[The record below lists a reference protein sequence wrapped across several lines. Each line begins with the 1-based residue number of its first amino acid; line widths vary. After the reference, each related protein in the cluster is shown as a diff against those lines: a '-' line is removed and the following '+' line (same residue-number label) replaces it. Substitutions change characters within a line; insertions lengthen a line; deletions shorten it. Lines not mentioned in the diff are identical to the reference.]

1 MGLFSWIKGV
11 ISRMFGSKAKEEF
24 GTDILESPIM
34 EKEIKKWAR
43 IYGGHPDWV
52 DKEEEI
58 KTINFAKTVTSETA
72 RLACLDL
79 SIKLDGS
86 ARADYIQIVI
96 DNMFDK
102 IREYME
108 KACAC
113 GTVVLKPN
121 GSGVECLD
129 SSHFLIT
136 ETDGNNNVNGMIFFD
151 YYSVSDRHY
160 TRMEYH
166 RFIEEQYCVSNR
178 CYVSRS
184 KGTLG
189 EKIDIADSPW
199 KELSEEVSIENLE
212 KPLYA
217 VLKTPMANHIDPA
230 SPLGISI
237 FAEAIE
243 ELKDLDVAYSRNVVE
258 IKDSRRMVLLDERMV
273 QLPTVRDA
281 EGNNVRRTMKM
292 PKYVKNVM
300 SESPD
305 DFYQEVNP
313 QLNTTTRIEGINNIL
328 SILAY
333 KCGYSNGYFSFDAM
347 QGIQTATGVEASQ
360 QRTIQFIKDIRDK
373 LQAAMDDL
381 IYAID
386 KYADLY
392 DLAPLGVYEVVY
404 GFGDICY
411 SYEEDKKTWWGYV
424 QAGKVPFWKY
434 LTKFENMSEEE
445 AKELEAAGKEAN
457 KPEEKGGLFGEE

>member
-1 MGLFSWIKGV
+1 
-11 ISRMFGSKAKEEF
+11 MFGSRAMEEF
-24 GTDILESPIM
+24 QTDILESPIM

-43 IYGGHPDWV
+43 IYAGYPDWV
-52 DKEEEI
+52 DEEEEI
-58 KTINFAKTVTSETA
+58 KTINFAETVTSETA

-86 ARADYIQIVI
+86 ARADYIQTVV
-96 DNMFDK
+96 DKMFDK
-102 IREYME
+102 IREYVE

-129 SSHFLIT
+129 PSRFLIT
-136 ETDGNNNVNGMIFFD
+136 EMDGNNNVQGMIFFD
-151 YYSVSDRHY
+151 YYDVSNRFY

-166 RFIEEQYCVSNR
+166 RFVAEEYLISNR
-178 CYVSRS
+178 CYVSKS

-189 EKIDIADSPW
+189 EKIGIEESPW
-199 KELSEEVSIENLE
+199 KELAEEVCIENLE

-243 ELKDLDVAYSRNVVE
+243 ELKDLDIAYSRNVVE

-273 QLPTVRDA
+273 QLPAVRDA
-281 EGNNVRRTMKM
+281 DGNTIRRTMKM

-313 QLNTTTRIEGINNIL
+313 QLNTATRIEGINNIL

-360 QRTIQFIKDIRDK
+360 QRTIQFIKDIRDR
-373 LQAAMDDL
+373 LRTAMDDL

-392 DLAPLGVYEVVY
+392 DLAPLGEYEVVY

-434 LTKFENMSEEE
+434 LTRFENMSEEE
-445 AKELEAAGKEAN
+445 AKELETAGKEAN
-457 KPEEKGGLFGEE
+457 KPEEGKGLFGEE

>member
-1 MGLFSWIKGV
+1 MFS
-11 ISRMFGSKAKEEF
+11 SKAKEEF
-24 GTDILESPIM
+24 DIDVLFSLQM
-34 EKEIKKWAR
+34 EKEIKKWER
-43 IYGGHPDWV
+43 IYAGFPDWV

-86 ARADYIQIVI
+86 ARAEYIQTVI

-102 IREYME
+102 IREYVE
-108 KACAC
+108 KCGVC

-129 SSHFLIT
+129 PSRFLVT
-136 ETDGNNNVNGMIFFD
+136 ETDGNNIRGMIFFD
-151 YYSVSDRHY
+151 YYNVSNRYY

-166 RFIEEQYCVSNR
+166 RFVGENYFVSNR
-178 CYVSRS
+178 CYMSKS

-189 EKIDIADSPW
+189 EKINIANSPW
-199 KELSEEVSIENLE
+199 RELSEDTYIENLE

-237 FAEAIE
+237 FAEGIE
-243 ELKDLDVAYSRNVVE
+243 ELKDLDIAYSRNTGE
-258 IKDSRRMVLLDERMV
+258 IKDSRRMVLVDERMIK
-273 QLPTVRDA
+273 LPSVRD
-281 EGNNVRRTMKM
+281 ENGNVLQRAMKM
-292 PKYVKNVM
+292 PKYIRKVM
-300 SESPD
+300 ASDNAD

-313 QLNTTTRIEGINNIL
+313 QLNTTVRIEGINNIL

-347 QGIQTATGVEASQ
+347 QGIQTATGVEVSQ
-360 QRTIQFIKDIRDK
+360 QRTIQFIKDIRDR

-381 IYAID
+381 IYSID

-392 DLAPLGVYEVVY
+392 DLAPLGEYEVVY

-457 KPEEKGGLFGEE
+457 KPDDGLFGEE

>member
-1 MGLFSWIKGV
+1 MGLFSWLKGV
-11 ISRMFGSKAKEEF
+11 IGRMFGSKAKEEF
-24 GTDILESPIM
+24 KTDILQSPQM

-43 IYGGHPDWV
+43 IYAGHPDWV
-52 DKEEEI
+52 DEEEEI

-86 ARADYIQIVI
+86 ARADYIQTVI

-102 IREYME
+102 IREYVE
-108 KACAC
+108 KVCAC

-121 GSGVECLD
+121 GTGVECLD
-129 SSHFLIT
+129 PSRFLIT
-136 ETDGNNNVNGMIFFD
+136 ETDGNNNIQGMIFLD
-151 YYSVSDRHY
+151 YYDVSDKHY

-166 RFIEEQYCVSNR
+166 RFVEEDYFVSNR
-178 CYVSRS
+178 CYMSRS

-189 EKIDIADSPW
+189 EKIELKDSPW
-199 KELSEEVSIENLE
+199 KELSDEVCIENLE

-217 VLKTPMANHIDPA
+217 VFKTPMANHIDLS
-230 SPLGISI
+230 SPMGISI

-243 ELKDLDVAYSRNVVE
+243 ELKDLDVAYSRNMVE
-258 IKDSRRMVLLDERMV
+258 IKDSRRMVLLDERML
-273 QLPTVRDA
+273 QMPAVRGED
-281 EGNNVRRTMKM
+281 GSTVRRTRKM

-305 DFYQEVNP
+305 SFYQEVNP
-313 QLNTTTRIEGINNIL
+313 QLNTATRIEGINNIL

-360 QRTIQFIKDIRDK
+360 QRTIQFIKDIRDR
-373 LQAAMDDL
+373 LRTAMDDL
-381 IYAID
+381 IYAVD

-392 DLAPLGVYEVVY
+392 DLAPVGEYEVVY

-411 SYEEDKKTWWGYV
+411 SYEEDKKTWWEYV
-424 QAGKVPFWKY
+424 LAGKVPFWKY

-457 KPEEKGGLFGEE
+457 QKDKLFGEE

>member
-1 MGLFSWIKGV
+1 
-11 ISRMFGSKAKEEF
+11 MFGSKAKEEF
-24 GTDILESPIM
+24 KTDILESPRM

-43 IYGGHPDWV
+43 IYSGSPDWV
-52 DKEEEI
+52 DPEEEI

-72 RLACLDL
+72 RLTCLDL

-86 ARADYIQIVI
+86 ARADYLQTVI

-102 IREYME
+102 IREYVE
-108 KACAC
+108 KVCAC

-121 GSGVECLD
+121 GTGIECLD
-129 SSHFLIT
+129 PSRFLIT
-136 ETDGNNNVNGMIFFD
+136 ETDGNNNIRGMIFFD
-151 YYSVSDRHY
+151 YYNVSDRFY

-166 RFIEEQYCVSNR
+166 RFVGEDYLVSNR
-178 CYVSRS
+178 CYMSKS

-189 EKIDIADSPW
+189 ERIYIKDSPW
-199 KELSEEVSIENLE
+199 KELSEEVCIENLE
-212 KPLYA
+212 NPLYA
-217 VLKTPMANHIDPA
+217 VLKTPMANHIDSA

-258 IKDSRRMVLLDERMV
+258 IHDSRRMVLLDERMV
-273 QLPTVRDA
+273 QLPAVKDA
-281 EGNNVRRTMKM
+281 DGNIMRRKMKM
-292 PKYVKNVM
+292 PKYVKNIM
-300 SESPD
+300 AGESAD

-313 QLNTTTRIEGINNIL
+313 QLNTTVRIEGINNIL

-373 LQAAMDDL
+373 LQMAMNDL
-381 IYAID
+381 IYAVD

-392 DLAPLGVYEVVY
+392 DLAPVGEYEVVY

-411 SYEEDKKTWWGYV
+411 SYEQDKQTWWSYV

-434 LTKFENMSEEE
+434 LVKFENMSEEE
-445 AKELEAAGKEAN
+445 AKELAQAAQEEN
-457 KPEEKGGLFGEE
+457 KSKSLFGEE

>member
-1 MGLFSWIKGV
+1 
-11 ISRMFGSKAKEEF
+11 MFGSKAKEEF
-24 GTDILESPIM
+24 KTDILQSPQM
-34 EKEIKKWAR
+34 EKEIRKWAR
-43 IYGGHPDWV
+43 IYSGLPDWV
-52 DKEEEI
+52 DPEEEI

-86 ARADYIQIVI
+86 ARADYIQAVI
-96 DNMFDK
+96 DNLFDK
-102 IREYME
+102 IREWVE

-121 GSGVECLD
+121 GTGVECLD
-129 SSHFLIT
+129 PSRFLIT
-136 ETDGNNNVNGMIFFD
+136 ETDGNNNIQGMIFFD
-151 YYSVSDRHY
+151 YYSVSSKHY

-166 RFIEEQYCVSNR
+166 RFIEENYLVSNR
-178 CYVSRS
+178 CYVSQS

-189 EKIDIADSPW
+189 EKIDIKDSPW
-199 KELSEEVSIENLE
+199 KELSEEVCIENLE

-243 ELKDLDVAYSRNVVE
+243 ELKDLDIAYSRNVVE

-273 QLPTVRDA
+273 QMPAVRDA
-281 EGNNVRRTMKM
+281 DGNTIRRTMKM

-305 DFYQEVNP
+305 SFYQEVNP

-373 LQAAMDDL
+373 LRMAMDDL

-392 DLAPLGVYEVVY
+392 DFAPVGEYEVVY
-404 GFGDICY
+404 GFGDITY
-411 SYEEDKKTWWGYV
+411 SYELDKQQWYAYA
-424 QAGKVPFWKY
+424 QAGKIPFWLY

-445 AKELEAAGKEAN
+445 AKEVCKQAKEEN
-457 KPEEKGGLFGEE
+457 ESKGLFNEE

>member
-1 MGLFSWIKGV
+1 MGLINWLKGV
-11 ISRMFGSKAKEEF
+11 IGRMFGSKAKEEF
-24 GTDILESPIM
+24 HTDILESPQM
-34 EKEIKKWAR
+34 EKEIKKWSR
-43 IYGGHPDWV
+43 IYSGHPDWI
-52 DKEEEI
+52 DLEEEI

-86 ARADYIQIVI
+86 SRADYIQTVV

-102 IREYME
+102 IREYVE
-108 KACAC
+108 KACAY
-113 GTVVLKPN
+113 GTIVLKPN

-129 SSHFLIT
+129 PSRFLIT
-136 ETDGNNNVNGMIFFD
+136 ETDGNNNVQGMIFFD
-151 YYSVSDRHY
+151 YQSVSDRHY

-166 RFIEEQYCVSNR
+166 RFIDKDYLVSNR
-178 CYVSRS
+178 CYMSKS

-199 KELSEEVSIENLE
+199 KDLSEEVCIENLE
-212 KPLYA
+212 KSLYA
-217 VLKTPMANHIDPA
+217 VFKTPMANHIDPT

-243 ELKDLDVAYSRNVVE
+243 ELKDLDIAYSRNVVE

-273 QLPTVRDA
+273 QLPAVKGADGET
-281 EGNNVRRTMKM
+281 VRRTMKM

-313 QLNTTTRIEGINNIL
+313 QLNTTVRIEGINNIL

-347 QGIQTATGVEASQ
+347 QGIQTATGIEASQ
-360 QRTIQFIKDIRDK
+360 QRTIQFIKDIRDR
-373 LQAAMDDL
+373 LQAAMSDL

-392 DLAPLGVYEVVY
+392 DLASVGEYEVVY

-445 AKELEAAGKEAN
+445 AKELETAGKEAN
-457 KPEEKGGLFGEE
+457 KPEDGKGLFGEE

>member
-1 MGLFSWIKGV
+1 MGLINWLKGV
-11 ISRMFGSKAKEEF
+11 IGRMFKSQAKKEF
-24 GTDILESPIM
+24 STEILQSPQM
-34 EKEIKKWAR
+34 EKAIRRWMK
-43 IYGGHPDWV
+43 IYSGFPEWV
-52 DKEEEI
+52 DEEEEI
-58 KTINFAKTVTSETA
+58 RTINFAKTVTSETA
-72 RLACLDL
+72 RLTCLDL

-86 ARADYIQIVI
+86 ARADYIQTVI

-102 IREYME
+102 IREYVE

-129 SSHFLIT
+129 PSKFLIT
-136 ETDGNNNVNGMIFFD
+136 ETDGNNNIQGMIFFD
-151 YYSVSDRHY
+151 YYDVSDRFY

-166 RFIEEQYCVSNR
+166 RFAGNAYLISNR
-178 CYVSRS
+178 CYMSRS

-189 EKIDIADSPW
+189 EKIDIANSPW
-199 KELSEEVSIENLE
+199 NELAEDVIIENLE
-212 KPLYA
+212 NPLYA

-243 ELKDLDVAYSRNVVE
+243 ELKDLDIAYSRNTGE

-273 QLPTVRDA
+273 QLPAILGSNGDI
-281 EGNNVRRTMKM
+281 VRRTMKM
-292 PKYVKNVM
+292 PKYIKNVM
-300 SESPD
+300 SEKPD

-313 QLNTTTRIEGINNIL
+313 QLNTTVRIEGINNIL

-347 QGIQTATGVEASQ
+347 SGIQTATGVEASQ

-373 LQAAMDDL
+373 LQMAVDNL

-392 DLAPLGVYEVVY
+392 DLAPLGEYEIVY
-404 GFGDICY
+404 GFGDITY

-424 QAGKVPFWKY
+424 RAGKVPFWKY

-457 KPEEKGGLFGEE
+457 KPDDSGLFGEE

>member
-1 MGLFSWIKGV
+1 
-11 ISRMFGSKAKEEF
+11 
-24 GTDILESPIM
+24 M

-43 IYGGHPDWV
+43 IYAGFPDWV
-52 DKEEEI
+52 DEEEEI
-58 KTINFAKTVTSETA
+58 KTINFAKTITSETA

-86 ARADYIQIVI
+86 ARADYLQKVI
-96 DNMFDK
+96 DDMFDK
-102 IREYME
+102 IREYVE
-108 KACAC
+108 KMCAY
-113 GTVVLKPN
+113 GTVALKPN
-121 GSGVECLD
+121 GSGVECLNP
-129 SSHFLIT
+129 SNFLIT
-136 ETDGNNNVNGMIFFD
+136 ETDGNNNIQGMIFFD
-151 YYSVSDRHY
+151 YYDVSDRFY

-166 RFIEEQYCVSNR
+166 RFVEGDYLVSNR
-178 CYVSRS
+178 CYMSRS

-189 EKIDIADSPW
+189 ERIVITNSPW
-199 KELSEEVSIENLE
+199 KELEEDVCIENLE

-217 VLKTPMANHIDPA
+217 VLKTPMANHIDQA

-243 ELKDLDVAYSRNVVE
+243 ELKDLDIAYSRNITE
-258 IKDSRRMVLLDERMV
+258 IKDSRRMVLLDERML
-273 QLPTVRDA
+273 QMPAIRD
-281 EGNNVRRTMKM
+281 EKGNTIRRTMKM

-300 SESPD
+300 GESSN
-305 DFYQEVNP
+305 DFYKEVNP
-313 QLNTTTRIEGINNIL
+313 QLNTETRIEGINNIL

-373 LQAAMDDL
+373 LQMAMDDL

-392 DLAPLGVYEVVY
+392 DLAPLGAYEVVY

-424 QAGKVPFWKY
+424 QAGRVPFWKY
-434 LTKFENMSEEE
+434 LVKFENMSEEE
-445 AKELEAAGKEAN
+445 AKELETAGKEAN
-457 KPEEKGGLFGEE
+457 REKGLFQDE

>member
-1 MGLFSWIKGV
+1 
-11 ISRMFGSKAKEEF
+11 MFKSKAKEEF
-24 GTDILESPIM
+24 GTDVLLSAKM
-34 EKEIKKWAR
+34 EKEIAKWAK
-43 IYGGHPDWV
+43 IYAGFPEWV
-52 DKEEEI
+52 DEEEEI

-72 RLACLDL
+72 RLVCLDL
-79 SIKLDGS
+79 SIKLEGS
-86 ARADYIQIVI
+86 ARADYIQMVI

-102 IREYME
+102 IREYVE
-108 KACAC
+108 RVCAC

-129 SSHFLIT
+129 PSGFLIT
-136 ETDGNNNVNGMIFFD
+136 ETDGSNNIRGMIFFD
-151 YYSVSDRHY
+151 YYDVSDRFY

-166 RFIEEQYCVSNR
+166 RFVGKDYLVSNR
-178 CYVSRS
+178 CYMSRS

-189 EKIDIADSPW
+189 EKIDIVNSPW
-199 KELSEEVSIENLE
+199 KELAEDVCIENLE
-212 KPLYA
+212 RPLYS

-230 SPLGISI
+230 SALGISI
-237 FAEAIE
+237 FSEAIE
-243 ELKDLDVAYSRNVVE
+243 ELKDLDIAYSRNVLE

-273 QLPTVRDA
+273 QLPAIRD
-281 EGNNVRRTMKM
+281 EKGNTLRRNMKM
-292 PKYVKNVM
+292 PKYVRNVM

-305 DFYQEVNP
+305 SFYQEVNP

-373 LQAAMDDL
+373 LQMAMDDL

-392 DLAPLGVYEVVY
+392 DLAPLGQYEVVY

-411 SYEEDKKTWWGYV
+411 NYEEDKKTWYGYV
-424 QAGKVPFWKY
+424 QAGKVPFWLY

-445 AKELEAAGKEAN
+445 AKAICRDAQEEN
-457 KPEEKGGLFGEE
+457 KPDKLFEEE

>member
-1 MGLFSWIKGV
+1 
-11 ISRMFGSKAKEEF
+11 MFGSKAKEEF
-24 GTDILESPIM
+24 KTDILQSPQM

-43 IYGGHPDWV
+43 IYAGHPDWV
-52 DKEEEI
+52 DEEEEI

-86 ARADYIQIVI
+86 ARADYIQTVI

-102 IREYME
+102 IREYVE

-121 GSGVECLD
+121 GTGVECLD
-129 SSHFLIT
+129 PARFLIT
-136 ETDGNNNVNGMIFFD
+136 ETDGNNNIQGMIFFD
-151 YYSVSDRHY
+151 YYSASDKYY

-166 RFIEEQYCVSNR
+166 RFVGEDYLVSNR
-178 CYVSRS
+178 CYMSKS

-189 EKIDIADSPW
+189 EKIELKDSPW
-199 KELSEEVSIENLE
+199 KELSDEVCIENLE

-258 IKDSRRMVLLDERMV
+258 IKDSRRMVLLDERMLQMPMV
-273 QLPTVRDA
+273 KGLD
-281 EGNNVRRTMKM
+281 GNNVRRMVKM

-313 QLNTTTRIEGINNIL
+313 QLNTATRIEGINNIL

-360 QRTIQFIKDIRDK
+360 QRTIQFIKDIRDR
-373 LQAAMDDL
+373 LRTAMDDL

-392 DLAPLGVYEVVY
+392 DMAPVGEYEVAY
-404 GFGDICY
+404 GFGDITY

-445 AKELEAAGKEAN
+445 AKELEEAGKEAN
-457 KPEEKGGLFGEE
+457 QKDKLFGEE

>member
-1 MGLFSWIKGV
+1 
-11 ISRMFGSKAKEEF
+11 MFGSKAKEEF
-24 GTDILESPIM
+24 KTDILEFPRM

-43 IYGGHPDWV
+43 IYSGSPDWL
-52 DKEEEI
+52 DPEEEI

-86 ARADYIQIVI
+86 ARADYIQTIV
-96 DNMFDK
+96 DNMLDK
-102 IREYME
+102 VREYVE

-129 SSHFLIT
+129 PSRFLIT
-136 ETDGNNNVNGMIFFD
+136 ETDGNNNIRGMIFYD
-151 YYSVSDRHY
+151 YHDASDKFY

-166 RFIEEQYCVSNR
+166 RFVGADYLVSNR
-178 CYVSRS
+178 CYMSKS

-189 EKIDIADSPW
+189 EKIDIAKSPW
-199 KELSEEVSIENLE
+199 KELAEDVGIENLE
-212 KPLYA
+212 RPLYA

-258 IKDSRRMVLLDERMV
+258 IQDSRRMVLLDERMV
-273 QLPTVRDA
+273 QLPAIKGAAGETI
-281 EGNNVRRTMKM
+281 RRTMKM

-300 SESPD
+300 SESPNS
-305 DFYQEVNP
+305 FYQEVNP
-313 QLNTTTRIEGINNIL
+313 QLNTTVRIEGINNIL

-333 KCGYSNGYFSFDAM
+333 KCGYSNGYFSFDSM

-373 LQAAMDDL
+373 LRMAMDDL

-392 DLAPLGVYEVVY
+392 DMAPVGEYEVVY
-404 GFGDICY
+404 GFGDITY
-411 SYEEDKKTWWGYV
+411 SYEEDKARWWNYV

-445 AKELEAAGKEAN
+445 AKELEKAGKEAN
-457 KPEEKGGLFGEE
+457 KAEGFKFGDE